1 MFAAWWLPRFVL
13 QALRVLSRERAAV
26 LEAQALKAEDARL
39 LCVSETAERE
49 GVQAGM
55 TSSQAQARCPRLRL
69 LYRDEKAEQELQ
81 QRLLMAAE
89 SWTPDYEATQPG
101 LCVLDLSRRRMNE
114 PWHDLGMLMHRD
126 ATALATEVRIG
137 LADKADLAVLA
148 AHVADP
154 VRVIRDGKEALR
166 ELPMTVLCRN
176 PELLNLL
183 HLWGVRTLGQFTA
196 LPRAEI
202 ARRLGAEGLA
212 LHDLARGGKERLLRL
227 VRPIQLFREESELE
241 SPIECVEPLMHLL
254 RGMLGRLCA
263 RLADAWRV
271 AGRLLLALR
280 FDDRSTHERD
290 LRIAEPTRDEAVL
303 GRVLETALEGVKAS
317 APIVFVS
324 LEIVPVRAAASQ
336 AGLFDQGLRD
346 PNRFAET
353 LSALEALLGKGRVG
367 RAELLPSRRVDAFRL
382 VNFLEAPAPSL
393 DHTPGGPPLQR
404 FRPPRPAMLVWQDWR
419 PVALHVDRET
429 KPLISAS
436 GPWFLSGEWWD
447 TQQAWQHEIWD
458 AATDDGALYRLVREH
473 EAWRVE
479 GRYG

>member
-13 QALRVLSRERAAV
+13 QALRVLTRDRVAV
-26 LEAQALKAEDARL
+26 LESQAMKAEDARL
-39 LCVSETAERE
+39 LCASENAERE

-55 TSSQAQARCPRLRL
+55 TASQAQARCPRLRL

-81 QRLLMAAE
+81 RRLLLAAE
-89 SWTPDYEATQPG
+89 GWAPDYEATQPG
-101 LCVLDLSRRRMNE
+101 LCVLDLSRRRMSE
-114 PWHDLGMLMHRD
+114 PWHDLGVLMHRESS
-126 ATALATEVRIG
+126 ALAMEMRIG

-148 AHVADP
+148 AHVAEP

-166 ELPMTVLCRN
+166 ELPMSVLCRN
-176 PELLNLL
+176 PELLQLL
-183 HLWGVRTLGQFTA
+183 HLWGVRTLGQFNA

-227 VRPIQLFREESELE
+227 VRPVCLFREERELE
-241 SPIECVEPLMHLL
+241 APIECLEPLMHLL
-254 RGMLGRLCA
+254 RGMLGNLCT
-263 RLADAWRV
+263 RLAEAWRV
-271 AGRLLLALR
+271 AGRLMLGLR
-280 FDDRSTHERD
+280 FEDRSTHERD
-290 LRIAEPTRDEAVL
+290 LRVAEPTRDEAVL
-303 GRVLETALEGVKAS
+303 GRVLEAALEGVKAS
-317 APIVFVS
+317 APIIGVS

-367 RAELLPSRRVDAFRL
+367 RAELLHSRRVDAFRV
-382 VNFLEAPAPSL
+382 VNFLDAPAPSIE
-393 DHTPGGPPLQR
+393 HTACGPPLQR
-404 FRPPRPAMLVWQDWR
+404 FRPPRPARLVWQGWR
-419 PVALHVDRET
+419 PVALHLDRET

-458 AATDDGALYRLVREH
+458 AATDDGAHYRLDREH
-473 EAWRVE
+473 EVWRVE